1 MQRDAAF
8 IKQLQAFSDPGNTIF
23 GPESVFPVSRTFTG
37 YAVAGYYTL
46 KDPYRVKHGPFENLE
61 SDAYGRPYAEPV
73 VRAKKNDGV
82 WQPSRN
88 KELLQSMGA
97 AVF

>member
-1 MQRDAAF
+1 M
-8 IKQLQAFSDPGNTIF
+8 
-23 GPESVFPVSRTFTG
+23 
-37 YAVAGYYTL
+37 
-46 KDPYRVKHGPFENLE
+46 KHGPFENLE

-73 VRAKKNDGV
+73 VRAKKNDKV
-82 WQPSRN
+82 WQPLRN